1 VRFKGLKPLKRHE
14 SMLHCHMAFCR
25 MTMQYPRQ
33 KDVNDMSKDDE
44 KKLEVEEAEK
54 TWEQLV
60 EEQKNVMEKPDVLPN
75 EKAYNTSQL
84 PPELIKDWCLD
95 IEKFK
100 ELWAS
105 SQDFDLQRACI
116 IPMSFDEPFLGSL
129 SRRILKIKTA
139 AIPTVGVRIN
149 GMGLEMLWNPIFF
162 KHKLHAISPKHCYG
176 VYKHELYHIV
186 CEHITNRRQT
196 PHILWNVATDCAINS
211 LIPRDELPAF
221 GCHPGELYVPPNA
234 PPEWKPGVLSLLI
247 KSLPKGKSSEWY
259 MNTFLDDKGVQEAMQ
274 RAAEKAE
281 KRKQKRQQGG
291 QKGKGMSDPN
301 SDPSEGQPGSGEG
314 GDPDQNAQD
323 PGEPNGID
331 RDLENALNEELFGE
345 GSGASFDDHDAWDQM
360 SDSQRDM
367 MRDAIR
373 DVFRDCVKE
382 TESKSKGWGSV
393 PSSMVAAIKKLISK
407 EVDWRALLNQFIGR
421 TRTSQTTSSIK
432 RVNRRVPWDFP
443 GRKRAYSAR
452 PGILFD
458 QSGSMDD
465 EWVSLFFA
473 ELDALGNLSEYEI
486 IPFDYDVDEKNIQNI
501 KRGQKPNTIRTKC
514 GGTNFEAAVQ
524 YGNKHA
530 DRLDALIMLT
540 DGGCSAPSKS
550 ALPLAYV
557 LAPGCELMFDPG
569 PNTTVIKMTDTRK
582 RR

>member
-1 VRFKGLKPLKRHE
+1 
-14 SMLHCHMAFCR
+14 
-25 MTMQYPRQ
+25 
-33 KDVNDMSKDDE
+33 MSDE
-44 KKLEVEEAEK
+44 KKQEPEEVEK

-60 EEQKNVMEKPDVLPN
+60 EEQKNVMEQPDVLPN
-75 EKAYNTSQL
+75 KKAYNSGQL
-84 PPELIKDWCLD
+84 PPELIKDWLLD
-95 IEKFK
+95 VEKFK
-100 ELWAS
+100 DLWAD

-129 SRRILKIKTA
+129 SRRILKIKSA
-139 AIPTVGVRIN
+139 AIPTVGVRVN
-149 GMGLEMLWNPIFF
+149 GVGLEMIWNPIFF
-162 KHKLHAISPKHCYG
+162 KHKLYAVSPKHCYG

-196 PHILWNVATDCAINS
+196 PHVLWNVATDCAINS
-211 LIPRDELPAF
+211 LIPRDELPGF

-234 PPEWKPGVLSLLI
+234 PPDWKPGVLSQLI

-259 MNTFLDDKGVQEAMQ
+259 MNTFLNDEDIQAAMQ

-281 KRKQKRQQGG
+281 KRKQQRQKQQGSGGG
-291 QKGKGMSDPN
+291 QGDT
-301 SDPSEGQPGSGEG
+301 DPSGEKGEKQEGSGG
-314 GDPDQNAQD
+314 GAGQD
-323 PGEPNGID
+323 KDDGQGDNPGDPNGID
-331 RDLENALNEELFGE
+331 SDLENALNEELFGE
-345 GSGASFDDHDAWDQM
+345 GSGSSFDDHNAWDAM

-382 TESKSKGWGSV
+382 TESQSKGWGSV
-393 PSSMVAAIKKLISK
+393 PSDMQAAIKKLISK

-421 TRTSQTTSSIK
+421 TRSSQTTSSIK

-443 GRKRAYSAR
+443 GRKRSYSAR

-473 ELDALGNLSEYEI
+473 ELDSLGNLSEYDI
-486 IPFDYDVDEKNIQNI
+486 IPFDYDVDEKNIQHI

-514 GGTNFEAAVQ
+514 GGTSFEAAVQ

-530 DRLDALIMLT
+530 DRLDALILLT
-540 DGGCSAPSKS
+540 DGGCSAPSKG

-569 PNTTVIKMTDTRK
+569 PNTTVIKMTDTR
-582 RR
+582 RRR